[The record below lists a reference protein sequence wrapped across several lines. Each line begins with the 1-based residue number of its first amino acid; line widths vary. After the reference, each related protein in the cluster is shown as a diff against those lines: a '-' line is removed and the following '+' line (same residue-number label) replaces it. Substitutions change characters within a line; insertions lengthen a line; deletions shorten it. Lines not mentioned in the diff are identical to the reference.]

1 MASTVIDN
9 DKLMPWY
16 HAVFWA
22 VLVLEEQIKQAEDHG
37 LDASLHKKRLA
48 ELQDLQEFL
57 DAAWQ
62 AWLVKIATTPEEI
75 K

>member
-16 HAVFWA
+16 HAVHWA
-22 VLVLEEQIKQAEDHG
+22 ALVLEQQIKQAEDHG
-37 LDASLHKKRLA
+37 LNASLHKKRLA

>member
-1 MASTVIDN
+1 MESTVIDN

-16 HAVFWA
+16 HSVYWA
-22 VLVLEEQIKQAEDHG
+22 VLVLQQHIRQTEQLG
-37 LDASLHKKRLA
+37 LNASLHKKRLA

-57 DAAWQ
+57 DSVWQ
-62 AWLVKIATTPEEI
+62 AWLVKIATTPEEV

>member
-9 DKLMPWY
+9 DKLMTWY

-37 LDASLHKKRLA
+37 LNASLHKKRLA
-48 ELQDLQEFL
+48 ELQELLEFL

-62 AWLVKIATTPEEI
+62 AWLGKIATTPEEI

>member
-1 MASTVIDN
+1 MTSTVIDN

-16 HAVFWA
+16 RAVLWA
-22 VLVLEEQIKQAEDHG
+22 VLVQQEQIKQAEGHG

-62 AWLVKIATTPEEI
+62 AWLDTIATTPEEV

>member
-1 MASTVIDN
+1 
-9 DKLMPWY
+9 
-16 HAVFWA
+16 
-22 VLVLEEQIKQAEDHG
+22 VLEQHIKEVEDHG

>member
-37 LDASLHKKRLA
+37 LNASLHKKRLA
-48 ELQDLQEFL
+48 ELQELLEFL
-57 DAAWQ
+57 DAAWR
-62 AWLVKIATTPEEI
+62 AGLDTIATTPEEI

>member
-16 HAVFWA
+16 RAVLWA
-22 VLVLEEQIKQAEDHG
+22 VLVQQEQIKQAEDHG

-62 AWLVKIATTPEEI
+62 AWLGKIATTPEEV

>member
-16 HAVFWA
+16 RAVLWA
-22 VLVLEEQIKQAEDHG
+22 VLVQQQQIRQAENHG
-37 LDASLHKKRLA
+37 LNASLHKKRLA
-48 ELQDLQEFL
+48 ELQDLQKFL
-57 DAAWQ
+57 DSAWR
-62 AWLVKIATTPEEI
+62 AWLDTIATTPEEV

>member
-16 HAVFWA
+16 RAVLWA
-22 VLVLEEQIKQAEDHG
+22 VLVQQEQIKQAEDHG

-57 DAAWQ
+57 DSAWR
-62 AWLVKIATTPEEI
+62 AWLDTIATTPEEI

>member
-16 HAVFWA
+16 RAVLWA
-22 VLVLEEQIKQAEDHG
+22 VLVQQEQIKQAEDHG

-57 DAAWQ
+57 DAAWR
-62 AWLVKIATTPEEI
+62 AWLDTIATTPEEV

>member
-9 DKLMPWY
+9 DKLMPCY
-16 HAVFWA
+16 RAVLWA
-22 VLVLEEQIKQAEDHG
+22 VLVQQEQIKQAEDHG

-57 DAAWQ
+57 DSAWR
-62 AWLVKIATTPEEI
+62 AWLDTIATTPEEV

>member
-1 MASTVIDN
+1 
-9 DKLMPWY
+9 MPWY
-16 HAVFWA
+16 RAVLWA
-22 VLVLEEQIKQAEDHG
+22 VLVQQEQIKQAEDHG

-57 DAAWQ
+57 DSAWR
-62 AWLVKIATTPEEI
+62 AWLDTIATTPEEV

>member
-16 HAVFWA
+16 RAVLWA
-22 VLVLEEQIKQAEDHG
+22 VLVQQEQIKQAEDHG

-57 DAAWQ
+57 DSAWR
-62 AWLVKIATTPEEI
+62 AWLDTIATTPEEV